1 MAKYPTKFKNKMV
14 FLVKMQADTIL
25 VSIDDALFKQFSEFD
40 RLHRTSGL
48 VPAFD
53 IFQGNGC
60 LRVDIHYPS
69 YPSRFV
75 DYGYAPETFGLGSEA
90 QLSEAIIN
98 YLTKELHLSK
108 KKHRTSNE

>member
-1 MAKYPTKFKNKMV
+1 
-14 FLVKMQADTIL
+14 MQADTIP

-75 DYGYAPETFGLGSEA
+75 DYGYDPGTFGFENEA
-90 QLSEAIIN
+90 QLRTAIIGYFN
-98 YLTKELHLSK
+98 RELNLSK
-108 KKHRTSNE
+108 KRHRKSNE